1 MELVGNNHDVYLLVA
16 RCQLASK
23 HGAGSAHLAAW
34 MGMDMP
40 CPKKKKKHS
49 KLRKKYSMK
58 RKKKIE
64 VAAWSG
70 AQAFWTLQRF
80 LVKYWAD

>member
-40 CPKKKKKHS
+40 CPKKKEAFETKKEIFDEEE
-49 KLRKKYSMK
+49 KK
-58 RKKKIE
+58 
-64 VAAWSG
+64 
-70 AQAFWTLQRF
+70 
-80 LVKYWAD
+80 